1 MVPFNNPIPQ
11 SPAKSKA
18 SSGLFALVEAEK
30 LMQIALLVP
39 SSVCICWLI
48 GAGLDLWLHQ
58 KWISIA
64 GIIFGSI
71 SGLTYVVRMA
81 LAAEK
86 NSRPTGNDTN
96 TADGSK

>member
-1 MVPFNNPIPQ
+1 MVPFNRPIPQ
-11 SPAKSKA
+11 STPRSKT

-39 SSVCICWLI
+39 SSVGICWLI
-48 GAGLDLWLHQ
+48 GAGLDQWLDQ

-64 GIIFGSI
+64 DIIFGSI
-71 SGLTYVVRMA
+71 AGLTYVVRMA

-86 NSRPTGNDTN
+86 SSRPNSNDTN
-96 TADGSK
+96 TTGGPK

>member
-11 SPAKSKA
+11 STPKSKA

-39 SSVCICWLI
+39 SSVGICWLI
-48 GAGLDLWLHQ
+48 GAGLDSWLHQ
-58 KWISIA
+58 KWIAIA
-64 GIIFGSI
+64 GIVFGGI
-71 SGLTYVVRMA
+71 SGLVYVVRMA

-86 NSRPTGNDTN
+86 SSRPKSNGDSS
-96 TADGSK
+96 AGGPK

>member
-1 MVPFNNPIPQ
+1 MVPFNNPIPETT
-11 SPAKSKA
+11 SKTKT

-39 SSVCICWLI
+39 SSVGICWLI
-48 GAGLDLWLHQ
+48 GAGLDQWLHQ

-64 GIIFGSI
+64 GIIFGGI
-71 SGLTYVVRMA
+71 SGLVYVVRMA

-86 NSRPTGNDTN
+86 SSRPKSNGENSAN
-96 TADGSK
+96 GPK

>member
-11 SPAKSKA
+11 STPKSKA

-30 LMQIALLVP
+30 LMQIALLIP
-39 SSVCICWLI
+39 SSVGICWLI
-48 GAGLDLWLHQ
+48 GAGLDSWLHQ
-58 KWISIA
+58 KWIAIA
-64 GIIFGSI
+64 GIVFGGI

-86 NSRPTGNDTN
+86 SSRPKSNDNGGTG
-96 TADGSK
+96 GSK